1 MTALQVLK
9 ELKKEK
15 WPELKTGEYNLP
27 LILAAMHKFAEL
39 RQCNVSGSLPSDLKE
54 KYHAGYRDGW
64 NDACDEYNVG
74 CGNDR

>member
-15 WPELKTGEYNLP
+15 WPDLKTGEYNLP

-39 RQCNVSGSLPSDLKE
+39 RQCNVIRSGKEVCPKCSDL
-54 KYHAGYRDGW
+54 GW
-64 NDACDEYNVG
+64 IDTDEHGGKTV
-74 CGNDR
+74 CPCHFV